1 MVIGPTPPG
10 TGVIADVCGATSS
23 DIPAQLVVLI
33 AVNSHIDDNR
43 PFFDVI
49 CRDKLRLS
57 DCNDQDIRRFA
68 KFRQIL
74 CLGMCNGDRG
84 ILAQH

>member
-1 MVIGPTPPG
+1 MRRNLI
-10 TGVIADVCGATSS
+10 IS

-68 KFRQIL
+68 KLRQIL